1 MKKSILL
8 LSLLVCVTT
17 IVSAQSLRKTE
28 KIDLDQVPVSIRA
41 AFENDFGKAP
51 DGGQWLANFIVERD
65 GIRSVAKPLSY
76 TYRNKAE
83 KIEVRYTADGKLDFI
98 KGNEKKNPTNT

>member
-1 MKKSILL
+1 MFLA
-8 LSLLVCVTT
+8 CVTT

-28 KIDLDQVPVSIRA
+28 KINLDQVPVSIRT

-51 DGGQWLANFIVERD
+51 EGGQWLANFIVERD
-65 GIRSVAKPLSY
+65 GTRSVAKPLSY

-83 KIEVRYTADGKLDFI
+83 KIEVRYTADGKLDFV
-98 KGNEKKNPTNT
+98 KGIEKNTHTNT